1 MVIMTLLRLSHLAL
15 THNPSPL
22 LEQPMTPS
30 TASQTENLD
39 LPGPAAKSAE
49 IICVGTELLLGDIL
63 NGNAQFL
70 AKELAAL
77 GIAHYYQTVVGDNP
91 ARIQQAVTGA
101 EGRLAEHTA
110 PESKLLLF
118 TGGLGPTPDD
128 LTVETLADLFGA
140 PLVEHPDLLA
150 DIEAK
155 FTARGRTMPPS
166 NRKQALL
173 PQGATVLPNPQ
184 GTAPGIIWS
193 PRPNLT
199 LMTFPGVPREMQAMW
214 RETAVPYLQSQGWV
228 TTTIV
233 SRMLRF
239 WGVSESAL
247 AERVAPYL
255 SQGNPTVAPYASKGE
270 AKLRISARADTRV
283 IALEQIQPIEAA
295 IRNLMG
301 ADCYGA
307 DEDTLTSVVGGL
319 LLKRQ
324 QTVAVAESCT
334 GGGLGQLLTDIPGS
348 SAYFYGGV
356 IAYDNKVKVN
366 LLKVHA
372 AVLESEGAV
381 SAIVAEQMALGVKA
395 LLKTHW
401 ALSITGIAGPGGGSP
416 TKPVGLVYIG
426 LATPS
431 GEVVSYRHE
440 FSGYRGRDWVRQISA
455 LSALDALRRNL
466 L

>member
-1 MVIMTLLRLSHLAL
+1 
-15 THNPSPL
+15 
-22 LEQPMTPS
+22 MTPS
-30 TASQTENLD
+30 PASQPEPLKT
-39 LPGPAAKSAE
+39 PSSIARSAE

-63 NGNAQFL
+63 NSNAQFL
-70 AKELAAL
+70 AQALAAL

-91 ARIQQAVTGA
+91 TRIQQVVT
-101 EGRLAEHTA
+101 LATERSGSD
-110 PESKLLLF
+110 SKLLLF

-128 LTVETLADLFGA
+128 LTIETLAALFGA

-155 FTARGRTMPPS
+155 FTARGRTMPLS

-173 PQGATVLPNPQ
+173 PEGALVLPNPQ

-214 RETAVPYLQSQGWV
+214 RETAVPYLRDRGWV

-239 WGVSESAL
+239 WGISESAL
-247 AERVAPYL
+247 AEQVAPYL

-270 AKLRISARADTRV
+270 AKLRISAMADSTAA
-283 IALEQIQPIEAA
+283 ALAQIEPIEAG
-295 IRNLMG
+295 IRALMQD
-301 ADCYGA
+301 DCYGT
-307 DEDTLTSVVGGL
+307 DDDTLASVVGRL
-319 LLKRQ
+319 LLQRQ

-334 GGGLGQLLTDIPGS
+334 GGGLGQLLTDIAGS
-348 SAYFYGGV
+348 SAYFHGGV
-356 IAYDNKVKVN
+356 IAYANRVKVN
-366 LLKVHA
+366 LLKVDA
-372 AVLESEGAV
+372 AALEAQGAV

-395 LLKTHW
+395 LLHTDW

-416 TKPVGLVYIG
+416 DKPVGLVYIG

-440 FSGYRGRDWVRQISA
+440 FSGYRGRDWVRQLSA

>member
-1 MVIMTLLRLSHLAL
+1 MTSSPAFQ
-15 THNPSPL
+15 PSETDNL
-22 LEQPMTPS
+22 PS
-30 TASQTENLD
+30 GTR
-39 LPGPAAKSAE
+39 SAE

-70 AKELAAL
+70 AKELASL

-91 ARIQQAVTGA
+91 ARIQQAVTTAA
-101 EGRLAEHTA
+101 ERFAKPSGM
-110 PESKLLLF
+110 ESQLLLF

-128 LTVETLADLFGA
+128 LTIETLADLFGA

-150 DIEAK
+150 DIETK

-173 PQGATVLPNPQ
+173 PEGAMVLPNPQ

-193 PRPNLT
+193 PRPGLT

-214 RETAVPYLQSQGWV
+214 KETAVPYLRAQGWV

-239 WGVSESAL
+239 WGISESAL
-247 AERVAPYL
+247 AEQVAAYL

-270 AKLRISARADTRV
+270 AKLRISARADSTAA
-283 IALEQIQPIEAA
+283 ALAKIEPVEAG
-295 IRNLMG
+295 IRKLVG

-307 DEDTLTSVVGGL
+307 DDDTLASVVGKL
-319 LLKRQ
+319 LLARQ

-334 GGGLGQLLTDIPGS
+334 GGGLGQLLTDMAGS
-348 SAYFYGGV
+348 SAYFHGGV
-356 IAYDNKVKVN
+356 IAYDNRVKVN
-366 LLKVHA
+366 LLKVDA
-372 AVLESEGAV
+372 AVLEEQGAV

-395 LLKTHW
+395 LLQTDW
-401 ALSITGIAGPGGGSP
+401 ALSITGIAGPDGGSE

-426 LATPS
+426 LATPG
-431 GEVVSYRHE
+431 GEVLTYKHE
-440 FSGYRGRDWVRQISA
+440 FSGYRGRDWVRQLSA